1 MSCSSA
7 AINILHS
14 SITCPSRPPSMGQP
28 PLIEKLAKNIYAS
41 WVRVAL
47 GLFVAE
53 PPDLKLAKNFE
64 YLSTSSCSKAA
75 TAVLEDATGVF
86 GSLSVDLL
94 ASRSWPK
101 S

>member
-1 MSCSSA
+1 
-7 AINILHS
+7 
-14 SITCPSRPPSMGQP
+14 MGQP
-28 PLIEKLAKNIYAS
+28 PLIEKLFEYIYAS
-41 WVRVAL
+41 WVRVGL

-75 TAVLEDATGVF
+75 VTVPVDATGVR

-94 ASRSWPK
+94 ASRS
-101 S
+101 

>member
-1 MSCSSA
+1 
-7 AINILHS
+7 
-14 SITCPSRPPSMGQP
+14 MGQP
-28 PLIEKLAKNIYAS
+28 PLIEKLAENIYAS

-53 PPDLKLAKNFE
+53 PPDFLVKLAKNFE

-75 TAVLEDATGVF
+75 IVVLEDATGVL

-94 ASRSWPK
+94 ASRS
-101 S
+101 